1 MKIGN
6 VLSVFD
12 GMGCAKL
19 ALDRAG
25 ITYDNYYAS
34 EIDTHAIKQT
44 KAKGG
49 NIIHLG
55 SVTDVRAS
63 NLLPIDILLGG
74 SPCQGFSFAGKG
86 LNFEDPRSKL
96 FFEFVRLLK
105 ECREI
110 NPSVKFLLENV
121 RMKKEHENV
130 ISELLEIQPILI
142 NSALVCAQ
150 NRERLYWTNI
160 AMVQE
165 GLFGHNKCSIPQ
177 PKDTN
182 VLLRDIL
189 QDNVDDKY
197 YISEK
202 ALARMLRKAYSKP
215 KVNPDKTGSLN
226 TKNNSGQLSVDSG
239 TTLVTHRGHAGEL
252 MIYAADKSPALKV
265 GGQDDINIAFEDRS
279 KAPCLTVGGNGAG
292 NNSDSE
298 LLVFGV
304 LNDNGELRATGDKST
319 CVDANYFKGVDS
331 HAQRTMIGDFRGDE
345 GFRWLANGKSPTLKA
360 RGESEDIYNSPL
372 LCQEIIVHST
382 APRSGDP
389 TKGGTGSLSWTDGKT
404 YCLQTTQSNL
414 LEFTEK
420 QCDALRGRDTENGI
434 EQQIEPRK
442 DDKTNTL
449 TSVQKDNMV
458 LEREIKQL
466 NPNTESGG
474 VQPYQQNRIY
484 SSDGLIPSLL
494 AEMSSGTHAVL
505 HNSRIRRLTP
515 IECCRL
521 QTVPD
526 DYFFNEDGSKIV
538 SESQMYKMLGNGW
551 TVDVIVHVL
560 NHWK

>member
-19 ALDRAG
+19 ALERAG
-25 ITYDNYYAS
+25 IEYDTYYAS
-34 EIDTHAIKQT
+34 EIDSHAIKVT
-44 KAKGG
+44 KAKGV
-49 NIIHLG
+49 IFVHLG
-55 SVTDVRAS
+55 SVTDVKAS
-63 NLLPIDILLGG
+63 NLPPIDLLCGG

-110 NPSVKFLLENV
+110 NPNVKFLLENV

-130 ISELLEIQPILI
+130 ISDLLEIQPILI

-160 AMVQE
+160 AMVKE

-177 PKDTN
+177 PKDTGA
-182 VLLRDIL
+182 LLRDIL
-189 QDNVDDKY
+189 QDDVDDKY

-202 ALARMLRKAYSKP
+202 ALARMLRRAYSKP
-215 KVNPDKTGSLN
+215 QVNPSYPGSLN
-226 TKNNSGQLSVDSG
+226 TKNNSGHLSMDSG

-252 MIYAADKSPALKV
+252 MIYQSDKCPVLKV
-265 GGQDDINIAFEDRS
+265 GGQDDINIAFKDVS
-279 KAPCLTVGGNGAG
+279 KTRCLTVGGNGAG

-304 LNDNGELRATGDKST
+304 LNDNGELRETGDKST
-319 CVDANYFKGVDS
+319 CVDANYFKGVAI
-331 HAQRTMIGDFRGDE
+331 HAQRTMICH
-345 GFRWLANGKSPTLKA
+345 NMM
-360 RGESEDIYNSPL
+360 
-372 LCQEIIVHST
+372 
-382 APRSGDP
+382 PRSSKTG
-389 TKGGTGSLSWTDGKT
+389 KGGTGSLSWTDGKV
-404 YCLQTTQSNL
+404 YCLQTGHTNAI
-414 LEFTEK
+414 EIRTEK
-420 QCDALRGRDTENGI
+420 QCDALRGRNPENPTSRKAGLPTE
-434 EQQIEPRK
+434 QHIEPRK

-449 TSVQKDNMV
+449 TTVHKDNMV

-474 VQPYQQNRIY
+474 IQPYQQNRIY
-484 SSDGLIPSLL
+484 DSDGIRPSLL

-526 DYFFNEDGSKIV
+526 DYFFYPGYNKIV

-551 TVDVIVHVL
+551 TVDVIVHIL
-560 NHWK
+560 KHWK